1 MGEIV
6 KYLIIMASYYFG
18 RSGEEMTYEE
28 FIELFKSRA
37 QSELSYDP
45 ALIEF
50 YKEGYSSEDPKVL
63 EWIIDTNKRFCG
75 KDSIWLLKDFLVLK
89 EDAGNGV
96 FVAQRVAIHD
106 VYMDAEKDGFDS
118 AFEGVRKAHEE
129 ITRAKAGDVIS
140 KRVSG
145 SYEAIREQLIVR
157 PLNYGLHIDELGGN
171 VYRKVGDFVL
181 ALYQLIGDSAV
192 SVISSKISRD
202 ELASWGMSNRAD
214 EVIDEALANTS
225 RLFPACVYDGRGGAT
240 NEEMTANFLEG
251 EFERKDITA
260 DWRTILLSTFRTT
273 NGAASLFY
281 PGVAEKMMR
290 IMGGAFWAVFMN
302 INDVMIF
309 ERGDK
314 LAEKCAR
321 MAKTGGGLGEMLSGR
336 VYLCS
341 EKGINP
347 V

>member
-1 MGEIV
+1 
-6 KYLIIMASYYFG
+6 
-18 RSGEEMTYEE
+18 MTYEE
-28 FIELFKSRA
+28 FIELFKGRA

-50 YKEGYSSEDPKVL
+50 YKEGYSSEEPKVL
-63 EWIIDTNKRFCG
+63 EWIIDTNKRFSG
-75 KDSIWLLKDFLVLK
+75 QDSPWLLKDFLVLK

-96 FVAQRVAIHD
+96 FVGQRVAIHD

-181 ALYQLIGDSAV
+181 ALYQLIGDSEV
-192 SVISSKISRD
+192 SLISSKISRD
-202 ELASWGMSNRAD
+202 ELKEWGMSAQSD
-214 EVIDEALANTS
+214 KVIDEALANTA
-225 RLFPACVYDGRGGAT
+225 RLFPACVYDNRAGNTDEDMAV
-240 NEEMTANFLEG
+240 NFLEG

-260 DWRTILLSTFRTT
+260 YGRTILLSTFKTT
-273 NGAASLFY
+273 NGAAALFY

-290 IMGGAFWAVFMN
+290 IMGGPFWAVFMN

-309 ERGDK
+309 ECGDS
-314 LAEKCAR
+314 LAERYAR

-336 VYLCS
+336 VYLCG
-341 EKGINP
+341 ENGINP